1 MTLVDR
7 LLAGISAGRA
17 VRAIAAAGLAAVLV
31 LAVGPGVA
39 APQASAAASTVVVR
53 IGATPV
59 PHAEVLEFI
68 KPILAKEGVE
78 LRIIEF
84 TDYVRP
90 NLALA
95 EGELDANYF
104 QHIPYLETFSKD
116 HRLELTYIA
125 RVHIEPMGL
134 YSRKVKKPEE
144 LRRGAI
150 IAIPNDPTNGGRAL
164 QLLAQAGLIKLK
176 PDLGLK
182 ATVLDITDNPRGLV
196 IRELEAAQLP
206 RALPDVDGAVING
219 NYALE
224 AGLFPVRDAIV
235 LEDVKQPYISPLAN
249 VLAVRTK
256 DKDSPALQKVAK
268 ALTSEEVKRFLLD
281 RYKGAVLPAF

>member
-1 MTLVDR
+1 MYQDKLT
-7 LLAGISAGRA
+7 SAGPARRW
-17 VRAIAAAGLAAVLV
+17 VLGLAAVLL
-31 LAVGPGVA
+31 LAVGLGSIVA
-39 APQASAAASTVVVR
+39 DVQAAGPAVVR

-68 KPILAKEGVE
+68 KPLLAQEGIE

-95 EGELDANYF
+95 DGELEANYF
-104 QHIPYLETFSKD
+104 QHIPYLETFSRD
-116 HRLELTYIA
+116 HRLDLTYIA

-134 YSRKVKKPEE
+134 YSQKVRSVEA
-144 LRRGAI
+144 LRQGAVV
-150 IAIPNDPTNGGRAL
+150 AIPNDPTNAGRAL
-164 QLLAQAGLIKLK
+164 QLLQQAGLVELK
-176 PDLGLK
+176 PGLGLS
-182 ATVLDITDNPRGLV
+182 ATVLDIVRNPKGLV

-206 RALPDVDGAVING
+206 RVLPDVDAAVING

-224 AGLFPVRDAIV
+224 AGLRPISDAIV
-235 LEDVKQPYISPLAN
+235 LEDVQQPYVSPLAN
-249 VLAVRTK
+249 VLAVRSR
-256 DKDSPALQKVAK
+256 DKDNPVLTKVAEV
-268 ALTSEEVKRFLLD
+268 LTSEAVRQFLLD

>member
-1 MTLVDR
+1 MHLDKPTARGKARRAALR
-7 LLAGISAGRA
+7 LAGGALALAVALGSLTAGA
-17 VRAIAAAGLAAVLV
+17 WAAGA
-31 LAVGPGVA
+31 
-39 APQASAAASTVVVR
+39 TVVRV
-53 IGATPV
+53 GATPV

-68 KPILAKEGVE
+68 KPMLAREGID

-104 QHIPYLETFSKD
+104 QHIPYLETFSRD
-116 HRLELTYIA
+116 HRLDLTYIA

-134 YSRKVKKPEE
+134 YSQKVRRVQD
-144 LRRGAI
+144 LRQGAV

-164 QLLAQAGLIKLK
+164 QLLQQAGLLELK
-176 PDLGLK
+176 PGLGLS
-182 ATVLDITDNPRGLV
+182 ATVLDIVRNPRNLV

-206 RALPDVDGAVING
+206 RVLPDVDAAVING

-224 AGLFPVRDAIV
+224 AGLQPIRDAIV
-235 LEDVKQPYISPLAN
+235 LEDVQQPYVSPLAN
-249 VLAVRTK
+249 VLAVRTR
-256 DKDSPALQKVAK
+256 DKDNPVLLKVAQ
-268 ALTSEEVKRFLLD
+268 ALTSPEVRQFLLD

>member
-1 MTLVDR
+1 MYQDKLV
-7 LLAGISAGRA
+7 SAGPARRWA
-17 VRAIAAAGLAAVLV
+17 LGLGAVLL
-31 LAVGPGVA
+31 LAVGLGSVVTDVRA
-39 APQASAAASTVVVR
+39 AGATVVRV
-53 IGATPV
+53 GATPV

-68 KPILAKEGVE
+68 KPMLAQEGIE

-95 EGELDANYF
+95 DGELEANYF

-116 HRLELTYIA
+116 HRLDLTYIA

-134 YSRKVKKPEE
+134 YSQRVRNVED
-144 LRRGAI
+144 LRQGAVV
-150 IAIPNDPTNGGRAL
+150 AIPNDPTNAGRAL
-164 QLLAQAGLIKLK
+164 QLLQQAGLVELE
-176 PDLGLK
+176 PGLGLS
-182 ATVLDITDNPRGLV
+182 ATVLDIVRNPKGLV

-206 RALPDVDGAVING
+206 RVLRDVDAAVING

-224 AGLFPVRDAIV
+224 AGLRPIPDAIV
-235 LEDVKQPYISPLAN
+235 LEDVQQPYVSPLAN
-249 VLAVRTK
+249 VLAVRTR
-256 DKDSPALQKVAK
+256 DKDDPVLQKVAQ
-268 ALTSEEVKRFLLD
+268 ALTSQEVRQFLLE

>member
-1 MTLVDR
+1 MFRTMYLDR
-7 LLAGISAGRA
+7 LVFDNRTLRASRLA
-17 VRAIAAAGLAAVLV
+17 LAAVLV
-31 LAVGPGVA
+31 LAVGLGTMAPVA
-39 APQASAAASTVVVR
+39 AAAGGATVVR

-59 PHAEVLEFI
+59 PHAEVLQFI
-68 KPILAKEGVE
+68 KPILAKEGIE
-78 LRIIEF
+78 LQIIEF

-116 HRLELTYIA
+116 HRLDLTYIA

-134 YSRKVKKPEE
+134 YSQKVKKVDE
-144 LRRGAI
+144 LRRGAV

-164 QLLAQAGLIKLK
+164 QLLQQAGLIKLK
-176 PDLGLK
+176 PNLGLS
-182 ATVLDITDNPRGLV
+182 ATVLDIVDNPKGLV

-224 AGLFPVRDAIV
+224 AGLQPIKDAIV
-235 LEDVKQPYISPLAN
+235 LEDVKQPYVSPLAN

-256 DKDSPALQKVAK
+256 DKDNPVLQKVAR
-268 ALTSEEVKRFLLD
+268 ALTSPEVRQLLLD

>member
-1 MTLVDR
+1 MYSDTAKSR
-7 LLAGISAGRA
+7 LQAGCLRRP
-17 VRAIAAAGLAAVLV
+17 VLAAVLT
-31 LAVGPGVA
+31 VA
-39 APQASAAASTVVVR
+39 ALAAAAPVVATAAGAPAVVR
-53 IGATPV
+53 IGATPI

-68 KPILAKEGVE
+68 KPMLAREGIE
-78 LRIIEF
+78 LRVVEF

-116 HRLELTYIA
+116 HRLDLTYIA

-134 YSRKVKKPEE
+134 YSARVKKVEE
-144 LRRGAI
+144 LRRGAV

-164 QLLAQAGLIKLK
+164 QLLQQAGLIRLK
-176 PDLGLK
+176 PGLGLS
-182 ATVLDITDNPRGLV
+182 ATVLDIVDNPRGLV
-196 IRELEAAQLP
+196 IKELEAAQLP

-224 AGLFPVRDAIV
+224 AGLQPVRDAIV
-235 LEDVKQPYISPLAN
+235 LEDVRQPYVSPLAN
-249 VLAVRTK
+249 VLAVRTR
-256 DKDSPALQKVAK
+256 DKDNPVLRKVAE
-268 ALTSEEVKRFLLD
+268 ALTSPEVRQFLLE

>member
-1 MTLVDR
+1 MYQDKLT
-7 LLAGISAGRA
+7 SAGPARRW
-17 VRAIAAAGLAAVLV
+17 VLGLAAVLL
-31 LAVGPGVA
+31 LAVGLGSIVA
-39 APQASAAASTVVVR
+39 DVQAAGPAVVR

-68 KPILAKEGVE
+68 KPLLAQEGIE

-95 EGELDANYF
+95 DGELEANYF
-104 QHIPYLETFSKD
+104 QHIPYLETFSRD
-116 HRLELTYIA
+116 HRLDLTYIA

-134 YSRKVKKPEE
+134 YSQKVRSVEA
-144 LRRGAI
+144 LRQGAVM
-150 IAIPNDPTNGGRAL
+150 AIPNDPTNAGRAL
-164 QLLAQAGLIKLK
+164 QLLQQAGLVELK
-176 PDLGLK
+176 PGLGLS
-182 ATVLDITDNPRGLV
+182 ATVLDIVRNPKGLV

-206 RALPDVDGAVING
+206 RVLPDVDAAVING

-224 AGLFPVRDAIV
+224 AGLRPISDAIV
-235 LEDVKQPYISPLAN
+235 LEDVQQPYVSPLAN
-249 VLAVRTK
+249 VLAVRSR
-256 DKDSPALQKVAK
+256 DKDNPVLKKVAEV
-268 ALTSEEVKRFLLD
+268 LTSEAVRQFLLD

>member
-1 MTLVDR
+1 MYQDKLT
-7 LLAGISAGRA
+7 SAGPARRW
-17 VRAIAAAGLAAVLV
+17 VLGLAAVLL
-31 LAVGPGVA
+31 LAVGLGSIVA
-39 APQASAAASTVVVR
+39 DVQAAGPAVVR

-68 KPILAKEGVE
+68 KPLLAQEGIE

-95 EGELDANYF
+95 DGELEANYF
-104 QHIPYLETFSKD
+104 QHIPYLETFSRD
-116 HRLELTYIA
+116 HRLDLTYIA

-134 YSRKVKKPEE
+134 YSQKVRSVEA
-144 LRRGAI
+144 LRQGAVV
-150 IAIPNDPTNGGRAL
+150 AIPNDPTNAGRAL
-164 QLLAQAGLIKLK
+164 QLLQQAGLVELK
-176 PDLGLK
+176 PGLGLS
-182 ATVLDITDNPRGLV
+182 ATVLDIVRNPKGLV

-206 RALPDVDGAVING
+206 RVLPDVDAAVING

-224 AGLFPVRDAIV
+224 AGLRPISDAIV
-235 LEDVKQPYISPLAN
+235 LEDVQQPYVSPLAN
-249 VLAVRTK
+249 VLAVRSR
-256 DKDSPALQKVAK
+256 DKDNPVLKKVAEV
-268 ALTSEEVKRFLLD
+268 LTSEAVRQFLLD

>member
-1 MTLVDR
+1 MYLDGLFSNDPALRVLR
-7 LLAGISAGRA
+7 L
-17 VRAIAAAGLAAVLV
+17 GLGAVLV
-31 LAVGPGVA
+31 LVVGLGAVAPVA
-39 APQASAAASTVVVR
+39 AAAGGPTVVR

-59 PHAEVLEFI
+59 PHAEVLQFI
-68 KPILAKEGVE
+68 KPILAREGIE

-116 HRLELTYIA
+116 HRLDLTYIA

-134 YSRKVKKPEE
+134 YSQKVKKVGE
-144 LRRGAI
+144 LRRGAV

-164 QLLAQAGLIKLK
+164 QLLQQAGLIELK
-176 PDLGLK
+176 PDLGLS
-182 ATVLDITDNPRGLV
+182 ATVLDIVENPKGLV

-224 AGLFPVRDAIV
+224 AGLQPIRDAIV
-235 LEDVKQPYISPLAN
+235 IEDVKQPYVSPLAN

-256 DKDSPALQKVAK
+256 DKDNPVLQRVAQV
-268 ALTSEEVKRFLLD
+268 LTSPEVKQFLVE
-281 RYKGAVLPAF
+281 RYKGAVIAAF